1 MGSLLALRGVRM
13 GKWTLHLLMA
23 FISIWIEE
31 GIARTS
37 RLVRN
42 RCVSLL

>member
-23 FISIWIEE
+23 FISVWIEE
-31 GIARTS
+31 GIAKMCRV
-37 RLVRN
+37 VRD
-42 RCVSLL
+42 RCVRLL